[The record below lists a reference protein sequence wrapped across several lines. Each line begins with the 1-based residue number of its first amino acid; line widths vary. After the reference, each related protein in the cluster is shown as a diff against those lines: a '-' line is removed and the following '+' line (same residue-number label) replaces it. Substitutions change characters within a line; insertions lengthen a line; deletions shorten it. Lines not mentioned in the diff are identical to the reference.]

1 MDDPAVG
8 TAMSAERTMTIQELK
23 NYKKLNKSIR
33 YWKREL
39 AILKKESLVKSP
51 QMTGM
56 PGSGKMPDPTAERAL
71 KEAKLMEKLERM
83 LQKQQEESD
92 RIMNWILTI
101 DDPMIQTIMHAR
113 YIRDKSW
120 RAISFLVGGNNTEES
135 VRKMH
140 TRYLS
145 EMSDNSA

>member
-1 MDDPAVG
+1 
-8 TAMSAERTMTIQELK
+8 MTIQELK
-23 NYKKLNKSIR
+23 DFKKLTKSIR

-83 LQKQQEESD
+83 IQKQQEESD

-113 YIRDKSW
+113 YIKEKSW
-120 RAISFLVGGNNTEES
+120 RAIAYLVGGNNTEENIRQIHS
-135 VRKMH
+135 
-140 TRYLS
+140 RYLS
-145 EMSDNSA
+145 QMSQHNSL